1 LRHFLKTL
9 PALNHP
15 RRWTII
21 AAGLLIGALGVVVL
35 YTSRGAFSSPIA
47 ILVVTAIGL
56 VAVLLQVRLQRDL
69 RGVVRSPLWLNLF
82 GLAFALVALFGETVK
97 MSPRTAEFG
106 ALCAIGCF
114 AVSGAI
120 VLEAKRKA
128 AAGR

>member
-1 LRHFLKTL
+1 MNH
-9 PALNHP
+9 HP

-21 AAGLLIGALGVVVL
+21 TSGLLIGALGIVVL
-35 YTSRGAFSSPIA
+35 YTSRGAFSSPMA

-82 GLAFALVALFGETVK
+82 GIAFALVALFGEVFH

-114 AVSGAI
+114 AVSGVI
-120 VLEAKRKA
+120 MLEAKRKFRA
-128 AAGR
+128 TPGR